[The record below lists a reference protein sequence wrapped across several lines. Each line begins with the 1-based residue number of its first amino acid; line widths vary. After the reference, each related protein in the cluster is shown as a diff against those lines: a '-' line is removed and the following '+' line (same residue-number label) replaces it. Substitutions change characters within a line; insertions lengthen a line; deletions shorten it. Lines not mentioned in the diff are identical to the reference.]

1 MEETLRICRD
11 QDVLKEYLQEKEA
24 EEIMFTWLDEQRA
37 KKFEYEEIKQEG
49 RAIGRAEGEKIGQAK
64 GKEIGRAE
72 GENKLGLLMNRLLS
86 SGRNS
91 DALRAASDAGFRKQL
106 YQELNIQ

>member
-11 QDVLKEYLQEKEA
+11 QDVLKEYLKNKEA

-49 RAIGRAEGEKIGQAK
+49 RAEGEKIGQ
-64 GKEIGRAE
+64 
-72 GENKLGLLMNRLLS
+72 NKLGSLMIQLKNL
-86 SGRNS
+86 GRTE
-91 DALRAASDAGFRKQL
+91 DAFKAASDEAYRNQL
-106 YQELNIQ
+106 YKDLGIL